1 MYILYT
7 MFLYMNGLQNVRV
20 AIGMAVLMVGGC
32 VLTGVF
38 KNLNSMIQSTI
49 NIAFGT
55 AYRKWKGDV

>member
-1 MYILYT
+1 
-7 MFLYMNGLQNVRV
+7 MNGLQNVRV

-55 AYRKWKGDV
+55 AYRKCKGDV

>member
-1 MYILYT
+1 MKARIRVTIVYTLY

-38 KNLNSMIQSTI
+38 KNHIVLI
-49 NIAFGT
+49 
-55 AYRKWKGDV
+55 